1 MRAKV
6 ILIAFVVALA
16 VLVPA
21 IYIRFKPA
29 SPESPVAQQTAV
41 APVDNTA
48 PASAGASPILKR
60 VAQGRSQEDQ
70 LPTRSFQFATDP
82 IEVKAQLTDLGMSG
96 DPANLKVILSQ
107 LENPNPEI
115 RQAALSSTIDFG
127 SKDAIPTLQSEMN
140 WATDPEEKIEIKKAI
155 DFLQLPSFGSGG
167 DVTQQSSDPSAPA
180 TN

>member
-6 ILIAFVVALA
+6 SLSPSSWLS
-16 VLVPA
+16 PSWSG

-107 LENPNPEI
+107 LENPNQRFARRP
-115 RQAALSSTIDFG
+115 
-127 SKDAIPTLQSEMN
+127 
-140 WATDPEEKIEIKKAI
+140 
-155 DFLQLPSFGSGG
+155 FLHH
-167 DVTQQSSDPSAPA
+167 
-180 TN
+180 